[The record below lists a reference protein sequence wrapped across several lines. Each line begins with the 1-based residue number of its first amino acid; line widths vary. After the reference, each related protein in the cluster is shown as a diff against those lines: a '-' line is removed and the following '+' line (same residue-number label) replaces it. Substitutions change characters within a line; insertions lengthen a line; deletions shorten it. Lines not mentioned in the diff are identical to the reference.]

1 MGLASKLKLF
11 WLVNL
16 LPWPLNGV
24 TYHPCHGHP
33 SCQTLACYTFP
44 FSTYGQ
50 ARDRQTDGQT
60 DRRRPSTLNAPTLWG
75 HNAPVIQR
83 RHLAKCSNFIDKI
96 RNYLEARQLAV
107 IVYSSVVL
115 SFKFMHMEFWSSYFG
130 FALPHCLHNLRTHS
144 FVLRI
149 FWWGVLICLRWQ
161 SSNKIAYQSPII
173 FEECLVNVHRRSTPF
188 VFYAVM
194 VCAKLVCELYFKV
207 SLWPSCCMLHQLG
220 VDSRLL
226 RTVSE
231 LTHFSAAASD
241 GVSVART
248 HPRSRYCWRTVIN
261 SCFARSWTI
270 RNTFYTV
277 CYRHP
282 HQLHNTTNFNSGH
295 TTENCQTILAA

>member
-173 FEECLVNVHRRSTPF
+173 FEECLVKFTD
-188 VFYAVM
+188 A
-194 VCAKLVCELYFKV
+194 
-207 SLWPSCCMLHQLG
+207 
-220 VDSRLL
+220 L
-226 RTVSE
+226 R
-231 LTHFSAAASD
+231 H
-241 GVSVART
+241 
-248 HPRSRYCWRTVIN
+248 
-261 SCFARSWTI
+261 SCFTQSWSVRSWSANCISKCHYGQAVVCFISLEWI
-270 RNTFYTV
+270 RD
-277 CYRHP
+277 CCGP
-282 HQLHNTTNFNSGH
+282 S
-295 TTENCQTILAA
+295 AS